1 MNYSF
6 YSATAAAQSQ
16 QRKFDV
22 IANNLSNANTTGFK
36 TKYVTFTDLM
46 YQNMNAPEEE
56 QTNLLRG
63 AGSKLMKADT
73 DYVQGVI
80 IPTDGKF
87 DFAIDGDGFF
97 ALFDPLNQQ
106 TSYTR
111 NGHFELSQQQN
122 GEMYLVAESGK
133 WVLDKQGNPIV
144 VENYEDDVEVG
155 IYIFDQKNG
164 MFNLGHGEF
173 LPQEKNGQARLAEN
187 DDHLIKGFLECSNVE
202 TEREMIYLLESQRAY
217 QFAIKMIQT
226 TDEIESNINSLRQ

>member
-6 YSATAAAQSQ
+6 YSATAAAQAQ

-56 QTNLLRG
+56 QTNLLRC

-80 IPTDGKF
+80 LPTDSQF

-106 TSYTR
+106 ISYTR
-111 NGHFELSQQQN
+111 NGHFSLSQQIN
-122 GEMYLVAESGK
+122 GDMYLVAENGK

-155 IYIFDQKNG
+155 VYIFDQKNG

-173 LPQEKNGQARLAEN
+173 LPQEKNGQPRLAEN
-187 DDHLIKGFLECSNVE
+187 DDDLIKGFLECSNVE

-226 TDEIESNINSLRQ
+226 TDEIEANINSLRQ

>member
-6 YSATAAAQSQ
+6 YSATAAAQAQ

-22 IANNLSNANTTGFK
+22 IANNLSNANTAGFK

-46 YQNMNAPEEE
+46 YQNMNAPEAE

-63 AGSKLMKADT
+63 AGSKMMKADI
-73 DYVQGVI
+73 DYAQGI
-80 IPTDGKF
+80 ILPTDSKF

-97 ALFDPLNQQ
+97 ALFDPLNQE

-111 NGHFELSQQQN
+111 NGHFVLSEQAN
-122 GEMYLVAESGK
+122 GDLYLVAENGK

-144 VENYEDDVEVG
+144 VENSQDDVEVG
-155 IYIFDQKNG
+155 VYIFDQKNG
-164 MFNLGHGEF
+164 MFNLGYGEF
-173 LPQEKNGQARLAEN
+173 LPTEKNGQPRLSEE
-187 DDHLIKGFLECSNVE
+187 DGTLIEGFLECSNVE

-226 TDEIESNINSLRQ
+226 TDEIEGNINSLRQ